1 MSYSVPP
8 LARLV
13 EQLERLPGIGHK
25 SAQRLAFFILEL
37 PDEAAGDFVSAI
49 TEAREKLHE
58 CAVCCDL
65 TDQELCPV
73 CRSAER
79 DETTV
84 CVVEDPRDV
93 MALER
98 TREYNG
104 LYHVLHGAISPMDG
118 IGPDRLRIKQLLT
131 RIAEK
136 PIAEVIMATNPT
148 VEGEATAMY
157 LGRLLK
163 PFEVRVTRLA
173 YGIPVGG
180 DLEYADEVTLR
191 RSLEGRNELRNG
203 ELRRADAPGIPA
215 PKIHS

>member
-118 IGPDRLRIKQLLT
+118 IGPDRLRIKQLPYPDRGKT
-131 RIAEK
+131 DRR
-136 PIAEVIMATNPT
+136 
-148 VEGEATAMY
+148 GD
-157 LGRLLK
+157 
-163 PFEVRVTRLA
+163 
-173 YGIPVGG
+173 YGDQPHRGG
-180 DLEYADEVTLR
+180 GGHRHVSR
-191 RSLEGRNELRNG
+191 
-203 ELRRADAPGIPA
+203 PA
-215 PKIHS
+215 AQAL

>member
-25 SAQRLAFFILEL
+25 SAQRLAFHILGL
-37 PDEAAGDFVSAI
+37 PDESARDLVSAV

-65 TDQELCPV
+65 TDQELCPI
-73 CRSAER
+73 CRAAER

-93 MALER
+93 MALDR

-118 IGPDRLRIKQLLT
+118 VGPDRLRIKQLLT
-131 RIAEK
+131 RVAEK

-148 VEGEATAMY
+148 VEGEATALY
-157 LGRLLK
+157 LSKLLK
-163 PFEVRVTRLA
+163 PFDVRVTRLA

-191 RSLEGRNELRNG
+191 RSLEGRNEL
-203 ELRRADAPGIPA
+203 
-215 PKIHS
+215 

>member
-93 MALER
+93 AAFER
-98 TREYNG
+98 THEYSG
-104 LYHVLHGAISPMDG
+104 AYHVLHGVISPLGG
-118 IGPDRLRIKQLLT
+118 IGPDQLKIKELLD
-131 RIAEK
+131 RVNRGGVK
-136 PIAEVIMATNPT
+136 EVIMATNPT

-157 LGRLLK
+157 LSRLLK
-163 PFEVRVTRLA
+163 PLGIKVTRLA

-180 DLEYADEVTLR
+180 DLEYADEVTLSR
-191 RSLEGRNELRNG
+191 ALAGRQEF
-203 ELRRADAPGIPA
+203 
-215 PKIHS
+215 